1 MEEITD
7 EEYLAIL
14 ESNVQEAKK
23 ELSAAQKEYDIVI
36 EVVLIEEAKM
46 RSEQFSLTAIGE
58 PIPDEMEKRHAVQ
71 YADNSALVAPVFK
84 ALQTATM
91 KASFARIELL
101 RVNREQMQSQQNAS
115 DSE

>member
-71 YADNSALVAPVFK
+71 YADNSTPEPWPSRCRSRLRTWPSCGPWTRAPCPHCRVALRRKSP
-84 ALQTATM
+84 
-91 KASFARIELL
+91 
-101 RVNREQMQSQQNAS
+101 
-115 DSE
+115 